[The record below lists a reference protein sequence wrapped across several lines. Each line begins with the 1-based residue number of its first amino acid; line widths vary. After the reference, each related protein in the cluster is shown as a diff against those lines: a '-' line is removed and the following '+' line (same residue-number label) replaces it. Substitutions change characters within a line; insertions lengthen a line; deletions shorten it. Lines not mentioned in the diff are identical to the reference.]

1 MNKFIFDV
9 DGTLTPSRQGIDKRF
24 AVWFK
29 SFCLS
34 NDVYLVTGSD
44 RFKTLEQIGI
54 TIYKSCKR
62 VYNCN
67 GNDVWEQDRNV
78 HQNEWTLEETP
89 HTFLAQCL
97 TESEFPLRT
106 GQHFEHRPGM
116 VNFSIVG
123 RGADKEQRAQYVEYD
138 NKKAE
143 RLKIAHSFNTMFPKL
158 EAKVGGETGIDISPK
173 GLNKSQILKDF
184 DLNKDTIIFFGDAMH
199 MGGNDEPLAI
209 ANKSGINYHVQDWKD
224 TWEKLNENF
233 SNRT

>member
-97 TESEFPLRT
+97 TESEFSLRT

-143 RLKIAHSFNTMFPKL
+143 RLKIAHSFNTMFPEL